1 MRRLSVFVALAAA
14 LVASPSV
21 AQELEEIVV
30 TGSRVSAEL
39 PGRQLRRT
47 ADNILLSVE
56 VTNDSRDE
64 EQRESEIH
72 ETILRALK
80 AAERNP
86 RITLSTVSDGGF
98 VLPVTRAN
106 YRVELGTGKR
116 PDTSRTSFRAKSA
129 IPADVTDGEA
139 LVLELKR
146 FVEDIEMVGRTRFDV
161 YSDIQVSVVD
171 PEQYRAAAIQEFA
184 DDVKTVT
191 AALGDDYRVV
201 VHGIDDPIEYV
212 RVGSLSVAIY
222 IPYTYQVVPTSLGS
236 ITYIPDY

>member
-1 MRRLSVFVALAAA
+1 M
-14 LVASPSV
+14 
-21 AQELEEIVV
+21 V
-30 TGSRVSAEL
+30 TGSRVSASL

-56 VTNDSRDE
+56 VTNDSRDRD
-64 EQRESEIH
+64 QRETEIH

-80 AAERNP
+80 AAEKNP

-98 VLPVTRAN
+98 VLPITRAN
-106 YRVELGTGKR
+106 YKVELLPGQR

-146 FVEDIEMVGRTRFDV
+146 FVDDVDMVGRTEFHI
-161 YSDIQVSVVD
+161 YSDIQVSVVN
-171 PEQYRAAAIQEFA
+171 PEQYRDAAIREFA

-201 VHGIDDPIEYV
+201 VHGIDQPIEYV
-212 RVGSLSVAIY
+212 RIGSLSVAIF
-222 IPYTYQVVPTSLGS
+222 IPYTYQVVPTTLGS